1 MTQCDSFGSL
11 LEHPGE
17 KLALR
22 TPRPRWRRLSVRRY
36 DGMQQLSGSASAGPV
51 DSHHAFPSHLLAYV
65 TSPRPA
71 IRHDRSSQS
80 VQQGVGSPHRPHT
93 PSGQTQIFIGWH
105 LIHEV
110 TSPQAFEMLRDRKL
124 KVMYPERTIA
134 TVDHIVPTD
143 NQARP
148 FADALAE
155 QMMSAIEKNCR
166 EFGIPLFNINDV
178 RQGIVHVVG
187 PEQGLTQPGIT
198 LVCGDSHTST
208 HGAFGNISLGI
219 GTSQVAHVLA
229 TQTLAMTK
237 PKVRRILVHGELRQG
252 VYAKD
257 VTLHVIRRLGVQ
269 GGVGYA
275 YEYAGDVFDRM
286 SMEERMTVC
295 NMSIEGGARCG
306 YVNPDDTTV
315 EYLRGRPMAPKGD
328 EFEKAAKWWKSIA
341 STPYAAFDDEVV
353 IDGMQI
359 EPTVTWG
366 INPGQ
371 SIGVSERIPSISSFP
386 KTEQKGAQEA
396 LEFMGLHENQPITD
410 VKIDVAFIGSC
421 TNSRISDLREAAKV
435 VKGRKVAPGV
445 RTLVVPGSQLVRKQ
459 AMEEGL
465 DQIFR
470 EAGFDWRE
478 AGCSMCL
485 AMNPDKLVGR
495 EICASS
501 SNRNFK
507 GRQGSPTGRTLLMSP
522 AMVAAAAINGR
533 VTDVREMIGKN

>member
-1 MTQCDSFGSL
+1 MTDRRNLFNKVWDL
-11 LEHPGE
+11 HTV
-17 KLALR
+17 R
-22 TPRPRWRRLSVRRY
+22 TL
-36 DGMQQLSGSASAGPV
+36 
-51 DSHHAFPSHLLAYV
+51 
-65 TSPRPA
+65 
-71 IRHDRSSQS
+71 
-80 VQQGVGSPHRPHT
+80 

-275 YEYAGDVFDRM
+275 YEYAGDVFDHM